1 MTGESARQMHSVSN
15 NRANINYIQIS
26 ILVRR
31 SVYLLNGTLF
41 ALFSRLVDNC
51 VFKTVLVKSL
61 NPVKYCREASS
72 GTFLRQNQAYY
83 VWMCIMLLQN
93 LGYS

>member
-15 NRANINYIQIS
+15 NRVNINYIQIS
-26 ILVRR
+26 ILVQR
-31 SVYLLNGTLF
+31 SVQYILNGTLF

-72 GTFLRQNQAYY
+72 VTFLRKSITAFSIT
-83 VWMCIMLLQN
+83 MCLL
-93 LGYS
+93 LLLH